1 MVSDM
6 MKNKRIWII
15 VAAVILIPIAGVAW
29 WLGSPLLFDDVV
41 NEEFPLSYS
50 ATIPED
56 TTQEEVEKVME
67 VLARVEDETDEPMP
81 KDMDETALKTGS
93 FHDADRFHKG
103 EGQATIHVL
112 EDGTRVLRLEEFRVT
127 NGPSLRVILAT
138 TADPSSSDEVIQGSY
153 IDLGTLKGNVG
164 SQNYPI
170 PDDADLSAINSIVIY
185 CQPFKAVFSVATL
198 E

>member
-1 MVSDM
+1 M
-6 MKNKRIWII
+6 
-15 VAAVILIPIAGVAW
+15 ILIPIAGVAW

-41 NEEFPLSYS
+41 NEEFPLSSS

-67 VLARVEDETDEPMP
+67 VIARVEDETDEPMP
-81 KDMDETALKTGS
+81 KDMDETGALKTGS
-93 FHDADRFHKG
+93 FRDADRFHKG

-138 TADPSSSDEVIQGSY
+138 TADPNSSDEVLQGSY
-153 IDLGTLKGNVG
+153 IDLDTLKGNVG

-185 CQPFKAVFSVATL
+185 CKPFKVVFSIATL
-198 E
+198 Q